1 MTRRLHDTDAE
12 AFAVFSAAVPEQK
25 LDEAFVQIDHWLVF
39 GTFVQGRLACI
50 ASMYPWRDIHLADLG
65 VVTLPAYRG
74 RGVASATVRAL
85 SAAALQ
91 RGYERQYRCQM
102 DNVASAALA
111 GSAGFE
117 RFGRWDVIDQS
128 ANW

>member
-1 MTRRLHDTDAE
+1 
-12 AFAVFSAAVPEQK
+12 VPEQE

-74 RGVASATVRAL
+74 RGVARATVRAL
-85 SAAALQ
+85 SATALQ
-91 RGYERQYRCQM
+91 RGYEPQYRCQM

>member
-1 MTRRLHDTDAE
+1 
-12 AFAVFSAAVPEQK
+12 
-25 LDEAFVQIDHWLVF
+25 
-39 GTFVQGRLACI
+39 
-50 ASMYPWRDIHLADLG
+50 
-65 VVTLPAYRG
+65 
-74 RGVASATVRAL
+74 VRAL

-91 RGYERQYRCQM
+91 RGYEPQYRCQM